1 MGSTDTDKSYQSARG
16 WHILG
21 RMAARGGL
29 SLSVKMI
36 LTTTLLIVVTV
47 VGSGVLTVINI
58 RRVFD
63 DTTSRQV
70 REFENGRE
78 TLGETETPLVSQA
91 LQPLVLDNRTSE
103 IKDLLEQTIE
113 QD

>member
-36 LTTTLLIVVTV
+36 VTTTLLIVVTV
-47 VGSGVLTVINI
+47 VGSGVLNVMNV
-58 RRVFD
+58 RRAFD
-63 DTTSRQV
+63 DAAQRQIEV
-70 REFENGRE
+70 FQSGRE
-78 TLGETETPLVSQA
+78 MLGEFGTPLFSQA
-91 LQPLVLDNRTSE
+91 VKPLLIDRG
-103 IKDLLEQTIE
+103 
-113 QD
+113 QDEA

>member
-36 LTTTLLIVVTV
+36 LTTTLLIIVTV
-47 VGSGVLTVINI
+47 VGSGVLNVMNI
-58 RRVFD
+58 RRAFD
-63 DTTSRQV
+63 ESARQQIELF
-70 REFENGRE
+70 RNGRE
-78 TLGETETPLVSQA
+78 ASGEFATRLFA
-91 LQPLVLDNRTSE
+91 RAAGNLLLDHGR
-103 IKDLLEQTIE
+103 DP
-113 QD
+113 D